1 MGCIVLKPLQ
11 DAIDAGDAIRA
22 VIWNTGV
29 NQDGRTR
36 GITMPNSASQEEL
49 IRTVYRQAQI
59 DPAETGYVEAHGTG
73 TTVGDPA
80 EARALSAVFCHGKD
94 RKSPLLIGSVKSN
107 VGHAE
112 GASGIV
118 AIIKTALMLER
129 GFILP
134 NCGVTEPNNEI
145 PMKEWNIKVKTPT
158 CKDVIVKLTFV
169 IRSPKRWP
177 HGPEGKSMPVSIIS
191 VMEERTLMLLWVNH
205 LRFKPQR

>member
-1 MGCIVLKPLQ
+1 MNGYGRGEGVGCIILKPLQ

-22 VIWNTGV
+22 VILNTGV

-59 DPAETGYVEAHGTG
+59 DPADTGYVEAHGTG

-80 EARALSAVFCHGKD
+80 EARALSAVLCHGKN

-107 VGHAE
+107 VGHCE
-112 GASGIV
+112 GASGIIAV
-118 AIIKTALMLER
+118 IKTALMLER

-134 NCGVTEPNNEI
+134 NCGVTEPNDEI
-145 PMKEWNIKVKTPT
+145 PMKDWNLKVGTP
-158 CKDVIVKLTFV
+158 KDSNHSQTLISLQGSQKG
-169 IRSPKRWP
+169 R
-177 HGPEGKSMPVSIIS
+177 PVA
-191 VMEERTLMLLWVNH
+191 ER
-205 LRFKPQR
+205 QRICQRQ

>member
-59 DPAETGYVEAHGTG
+59 DPIDTGYVEAHGTG

-80 EARALSAVFCHGKD
+80 EARALSAVFCKGKN
-94 RKSPLLIGSVKSN
+94 RKSPLFIGSVKSN

-118 AIIKTALMLER
+118 AVIKTALMLER

-134 NCGVTEPNNEI
+134 NCGVTEPNDEI
-145 PMKEWNIKVKTPT
+145 PMKEWNMKVNTLNLPS
-158 CKDVIVKLTFV
+158 CIRDVNFFSSFL
-169 IRSPKRWP
+169 IRFPKRLLL
-177 HGPEGKSMPVSIIS
+177 GREEKNMPVSITS
-191 VMEERTLMLLWVNH
+191 GMEAPTLTLSWANP
-205 LRFKPQR
+205 R

>member
-1 MGCIVLKPLQ
+1 LKPLQ

-80 EARALSAVFCHGKD
+80 EARALSSVLCQGKD

-118 AIIKTALMLER
+118 AVIKTALMLER

-134 NCGVTEPNNEI
+134 NCGVTEPNDEI
-145 PMKEWNIKVKTPT
+145 PMKEWNMKVITLNLPSCIEDANLFSLGPQKGYP
-158 CKDVIVKLTFV
+158 VAE
-169 IRSPKRWP
+169 RKR
-177 HGPEGKSMPVSIIS
+177 IC
-191 VMEERTLMLLWVNH
+191 
-205 LRFKPQR
+205 QR

>member
-1 MGCIVLKPLQ
+1 VLKPLQ

-59 DPAETGYVEAHGTG
+59 DPADTGYVEAHGTG

-134 NCGVTEPNNEI
+134 NCGVTEPNNDI
-145 PMKEWNIKVKTPT
+145 PMKEWNMKVNAPSMSTSSIEA
-158 CKDVIVKLTFV
+158 DNS
-169 IRSPKRWP
+169 IRSPKRSP
-177 HGPEGKSMPVSIIS
+177 RGPEGKSMPVSIIS
-191 VMEERTLMLLWVNH
+191 VMEEQTLMLLWVNH
-205 LRFKPQR
+205 LPFNLRR